1 MTTATEQWHLKGD
14 YFENCNCLVLCP
26 CVIPGP
32 PVEPTEGHCD
42 VGFAFRIVQGDYNGP
57 SLNSVSLDG
66 LNFAIAAYTPGIMG
80 AGNWTTAFY
89 VDQRANPGQREALG
103 RILSGDIGGPMAAW
117 MALTSDFK
125 GTKYV
130 EIDFQARGLERSVV
144 IPGIMEFRVEGIKAG
159 PRRRSAV
166 RLENTGHPVNSTL
179 ALARGTGSTY
189 TDHGMNWDNT
199 GKNAHYAKFQWSW
212 P

>member
-1 MTTATEQWHLKGD
+1 MTTATEKWHLKGD
-14 YFENCNCLVLCP
+14 YFENCNCRILCP
-26 CVIPGP
+26 CVIPGE

-42 VGFAFRIVQGDYNGP
+42 VGFAFRIERGDYNG
-57 SLNSVSLDG
+57 VSLDG

-80 AGNWTTAFY
+80 AGNWITAFY
-89 VDQRANPGQREALG
+89 VDQLANAQQREALG
-103 RILSGDIGGPMAAW
+103 RVLSGDIGGPMAAW

-130 EIDFQARGLERSVV
+130 EIDFQAQGLERSGV

-159 PRRRSAV
+159 RRRRSPL
-166 RLENTGHPVNSTL
+166 RLENTGHPVSSTL
-179 ALARGTGSTY
+179 ALARGTASTY
-189 TDHGMNWDNT
+189 TDHGMTWNNT
-199 GKNAHYAKFQWSW
+199 EKNAHFADFEWSW

>member
-1 MTTATEQWHLKGD
+1 MTTANEKWHLQGD
-14 YFENCNCLVLCP
+14 YFENCNCKILCP

-32 PVEPTEGHCD
+32 PGQPVEPTEGHCD
-42 VGFAFRIVQGDYNGP
+42 VGFAFRIERGDH
-57 SLNSVSLDG
+57 NSVSLNG

-89 VDQRANPGQREALG
+89 VDQRANGQQREALD
-103 RILSGDIGGPMAAW
+103 RVLSGEIGGPMAAW
-117 MALTSDFK
+117 MALTSDFR

-130 EIDFQARGLERSVV
+130 EIDFQAKGLDRSVI
-144 IPGIMEFRVEGIKAG
+144 IPGIMEFHVEGIKAG
-159 PRRRSAV
+159 RRRRSAL
-166 RLENTGHPVNSTL
+166 RLENTGHPVSATL

-189 TDHGMNWDNT
+189 TDHGMDWDNT

-212 P
+212 PK